1 MDPPAPRRRWGVTPY
16 YADDLVTL
24 YLGDCRDVLPTL
36 GEFDVTITDP
46 PYDANTHAKALVN
59 KGRKAAGPD
68 VDFDAFTVDD
78 LRRTL
83 ALVAQHTRRWVVAT
97 VDYRH
102 AVTFHD
108 APPEGL
114 RLLRIG
120 VWAKPNPMPQI
131 SGDRPGQGW
140 ESIVF
145 PHKTDVRP
153 VWNGGGRSSVWYL
166 PADGNQGHPTA
177 KPLVMVREWV
187 RLFTDPGESI
197 LDPFAGS
204 GTTLRAAKD
213 EGRRAVGVELDPKYA
228 AVAAARLGQEAF
240 DLFGGAA

>member
-1 MDPPAPRRRWGVTPY
+1 MTPY
-16 YADDLVTL
+16 YADEAVEVFH
-24 YLGDCRDVLPTL
+24 GDCRTLLPQL
-36 GEFDVTITDP
+36 GVEADVTITDP
-46 PYDANTHAKALVN
+46 PYDANTHQNAKSN
-59 KGRKAAGPD
+59 RGMKGGTRD
-68 VDFDAFTVDD
+68 IDFDAFTVDD
-78 LRRTL
+78 LRATL
-83 ALVAQHTRRWVVAT
+83 ALCASVTRRWVIAT

-102 AVTFHD
+102 AVSFHD
-108 APPEGL
+108 APPDGL

-140 ESIVF
+140 ETIAF
-145 PHKTDVRP
+145 LHRDDVRP
-153 VWNGGGRSSVWYL
+153 TWHGGGRSSVWYL

-187 RLFTDPGESI
+187 RLFTDPGDLV

-213 EGRRAVGVELDPKYA
+213 EGRRAVGIELEQRYVDL
-228 AVAAARLGQEAF
+228 AVSRVAQDVL
-240 DLFGGAA
+240 DFGGVA